1 MNVEYI
7 KSYITGELRARLDPT
22 LYYHGFHHTLDVT
35 NAALRLAE
43 AEGIRDRESLQLLE
57 TAALFHDSGFLNTYQ
72 GHELEGC
79 TMARNV
85 LPDFDFSENQVAI
98 VCGMIMATRI
108 PQEPKTHLEK
118 IIGDADLDYLGRDD
132 FEQVAATLFKELKVR
147 GLVSDITAW
156 NQVQIRFLETHQY
169 WTVTAQNWRN
179 AAKQQHLDNLKG
191 VGLR

>member
-1 MNVEYI
+1 
-7 KSYITGELRARLDPT
+7 
-22 LYYHGFHHTLDVT
+22 
-35 NAALRLAE
+35 
-43 AEGIRDRESLQLLE
+43 
-57 TAALFHDSGFLNTYQ
+57 
-72 GHELEGC
+72 
-79 TMARNV
+79 
-85 LPDFDFSENQVAI
+85 VAI

-147 GLVSDITAW
+147 GLVSDITGW

-169 WTVTAQNWRN
+169 WTATAQNWRN
-179 AAKQQHLDNLKG
+179 AAKQQHLNNLKA